1 MTLIQKRLLQ
11 SDIKNFI
18 LSDNITKVYR
28 ENLLDD
34 ILDDYFSNI
43 DYDMLDEYDLY
54 MFPIMEKM
62 NEVNPVDYYQG
73 A

>member
-18 LSDNITKVYR
+18 LSDNITNVYR

-34 ILDDYFSNI
+34 ILNDYFLTIS
-43 DYDMLDEYDLY
+43 DDMIEEYDLY
-54 MFPIMEKM
+54 MFPIMEELK
-62 NEVNPVDYYQG
+62 NDPI
-73 A
+73 

>member
-18 LSDNITKVYR
+18 LQDNITKVYR

-43 DYDMLDEYDLY
+43 DDDMLEEYDLY

>member
-18 LSDNITKVYR
+18 LSDNITNVYR
-28 ENLLDD
+28 ENLLDE

-43 DYDMLDEYDLY
+43 DDAMLEEYDLY
-54 MFPIMEKM
+54 MFPTMEKI
-62 NEVNPVDYYQG
+62 NNDSI
-73 A
+73 

>member
-34 ILDDYFSNI
+34 ILDDYFLTIS
-43 DYDMLDEYDLY
+43 DDMIEEYDLY

-62 NEVNPVDYYQG
+62 NNEN
-73 A
+73 

>member
-34 ILDDYFSNI
+34 ILDDDFSNI
-43 DYDMLDEYDLY
+43 DDDMLEEYDLY

-62 NEVNPVDYYQG
+62 NEVDSVNYYQG

>member
-28 ENLLDD
+28 ENLLEE
-34 ILDDYFSNI
+34 ILEDYFTNI
-43 DYDMLDEYDLY
+43 SDDALEEYDLY
-54 MFPIMEKM
+54 MFTIMEKM
-62 NEVNPVDYYQG
+62 NNEN
-73 A
+73 